1 MAASGMTIEPARPED
16 AAAVAACVNAA
27 YARYLP
33 RMGSKPAPMLADY
46 PAEIAAGRV
55 HVLRDGDALVGLIV
69 LIAEPD
75 HLFIE
80 NVAID
85 PAAQGR
91 GLGRRLLDFAES
103 EARRLGLPE
112 LRLYTNELMTE
123 NLGLYAHLGY
133 LEVDRRLDEG
143 YRRVFMVKR
152 LGASRT
158 A

>member
-1 MAASGMTIEPARPED
+1 MAAEQTTIEPARPED

-27 YARYLP
+27 YARYVP
-33 RMGSKPAPMLADY
+33 RMGVKPAPMLADY

-55 HVLRDGDALVGLIV
+55 HVLREGGALCGLIV

-80 NVAID
+80 NVAVD
-85 PAAQGR
+85 PAAQGH
-91 GLGRRLLDFAES
+91 GFGRRLLDFAEA

-123 NLGLYAHLGY
+123 NIGLYTHLGY
-133 LEVDRRLDEG
+133 VEVDRRLSDG

-152 LGASRT
+152 L
-158 A
+158 

>member
-1 MAASGMTIEPARPED
+1 MPAEPIRIEPAQPED

-33 RMGSKPAPMLADY
+33 RMGVKPAPMLADY

-55 HVLRDGDALVGLIV
+55 HVLREGDALRGLIV

-80 NVAID
+80 NVAVD

-91 GLGRRLLDFAES
+91 GFGRRLLDFAEA
-103 EARRLGLPE
+103 EAR
-112 LRLYTNELMTE
+112 RLYTNEQMTE
-123 NLGLYAHLGY
+123 NIGLYAHLGY
-133 LEVDRRLDEG
+133 VEVDRRPDEG

-152 LGASRT
+152 LA
-158 A
+158 

>member
-1 MAASGMTIEPARPED
+1 MLEHEVTIRPARPED

-27 YARYLP
+27 YAIYVP
-33 RMGSKPAPMLADY
+33 RMGMQPAPMLADY
-46 PAEIAAGRV
+46 AALIAAG
-55 HVLRDGDALVGLIV
+55 HVSVLIEGAALRGVIV

-80 NVAID
+80 NVAVSPD
-85 PAAQGR
+85 AQGR
-91 GLGRRLLDFAES
+91 GFGRRLLDFAES
-103 EARRLGLPE
+103 EARRRELRE

-133 LEVDRRLDEG
+133 VEVERRLDEG

-152 LGASRT
+152 LPD
-158 A
+158 

>member
-1 MAASGMTIEPARPED
+1 MAAEQIRIGPARPED
-16 AAAVAACVNAA
+16 AADVAACVNAA
-27 YARYLP
+27 YARYVP
-33 RMGSKPAPMLADY
+33 RMGVKPAPMLADY

-55 HVLRDGDALVGLIV
+55 HVLREGDALRGLIV

-80 NVAID
+80 NVAVD
-85 PAAQGR
+85 PEAQGR
-91 GLGRRLLDFAES
+91 GYGRRLLDFAEA

-133 LEVDRRLDEG
+133 VEVGRRLDEG
-143 YRRVFMVKR
+143 YSRVFMVKR
-152 LGASRT
+152 L
-158 A
+158 

>member
-1 MAASGMTIEPARPED
+1 MAAEQIRIEPARPED
-16 AAAVAACVNAA
+16 AADVAACVNAA
-27 YARYLP
+27 YARYVP
-33 RMGSKPAPMLADY
+33 RMGVKPAPMLADY
-46 PAEIAAGRV
+46 PAEIASGRV
-55 HVLRDGDALVGLIV
+55 YVLREGDALHGMIV
-69 LIAEPD
+69 LIAAPD

-80 NVAID
+80 NVAVD

-123 NLGLYAHLGY
+123 NIGLYGHLGY
-133 LEVDRRLDEG
+133 VEVDRRLDEG
-143 YRRVFMVKR
+143 YRRVFMIKR

-158 A
+158 R